1 MTRLSAFLA
10 VLLPLAAPAFALDT
24 AIRDLRIRDLV
35 DDHQAATIEFRHWI
49 HANPELG
56 NREFEAAKRVAA
68 HLESLGM
75 EVRRNVAHTGVVG
88 ILEGG
93 RPGPVVAVRADM
105 DALPVTE
112 DTDLPFASTV
122 RTTYNGLDVGVM
134 HACGH
139 DVHTAVQYGV
149 ASILADMREDL
160 PGTVVFIFQ
169 PAEEGP
175 PPGERGGAELMVEEG
190 VLEDPSPEAIF
201 GLHTLANM
209 PVGTLGF
216 TSGPALAAVDT
227 FRATVTG
234 SQTHGARP
242 HQGIDPIVMASQAV
256 LALQTIVSRTL
267 DPIQPAVVTVGMF
280 HAGERSNIIPAKVEL
295 QGTVRTYDPDVR
307 DRIEER
313 MHEILDGITK
323 AGGGSYALDYER
335 GTPATVNDPGLGE
348 SMLPTLNAIVGA
360 ENVERLPP
368 TMGGEDFAYYALEI
382 PAFFYRLGIHKPGT
396 VSGPHHSPTFRADD
410 ASVPVGM
417 RVMANLLVDYLERN
431 AADRAQ

>member
-1 MTRLSAFLA
+1 MTKPALSLTILA
-10 VLLPLAAPAFALDT
+10 LAAAPVAAQDAASHDDT
-24 AIRDLRIRDLV
+24 IRELTSK
-35 DDHQAATIEFRHWI
+35 HEAESIEFRHWI

-75 EVRRNVAHTGVVG
+75 EVRTGVAHTGVVG

-112 DTDLPFASTV
+112 DTDLPFASTK
-122 RTTYNGLDVGVM
+122 RTTYNDLEVGVM

-149 ASILADMREDL
+149 ASILADMRERI

-175 PPGERGGAELMVEEG
+175 PPGEDGGADMMVREG
-190 VLEDPSPEAIF
+190 VLEDPAPQAIF

-209 PVGTLGF
+209 PLGTLGF

-227 FRATVTG
+227 FRATVSG

-280 HAGERSNIIPAKVEL
+280 HAGERSNIIPARVEL

-307 DRIEER
+307 DRIEVR
-313 MHEILDGITK
+313 MREILDGITK
-323 AGGGSYALDYER
+323 AGGGSYELDYER
-335 GTPATVNDPGLGE
+335 GLPPTVNDPGLGE
-348 SMLPTLNAIVGA
+348 QMLPTLDAVVGS
-360 ENVERLPP
+360 ENVETLPP
-368 TMGGEDFAYYALEI
+368 TMGGEDFAYYAREI
-382 PAFFYRLGIHKPGT
+382 PAFFYRLGIHKEGT

-417 RVMANLLVDYLERN
+417 RVMANLLLDYLERN
-431 AADRAQ
+431 ARGD

>member
-1 MTRLSAFLA
+1 MRRLFASLGP
-10 VLLPLAAPAFALDT
+10 LLLLAAPAIALET
-24 AIRDLRIRDLV
+24 AIQDEHIRQLV
-35 DDHQAATIEFRHWI
+35 DEHQAETIEFRHWI

-56 NREFEAAKRVAA
+56 NREFEAAQRVAA

-93 RPGPVVAVRADM
+93 RPGPVIAVRADM

-149 ASILADMREDL
+149 ASILADMREEL

-190 VLEDPSPEAIF
+190 VLEDPAPEVIF

-209 PVGTLGF
+209 PVGTLGY

-307 DRIEER
+307 DTIEAR

-323 AGGGSYALDYER
+323 AGGGAYALDYER

-348 SMLPTLNAIVGA
+348 SMLPTLNAVVGA
-360 ENVERLPP
+360 DNVERLPP
-368 TMGGEDFAYYALEI
+368 TMGGEDFAYYAREI

-417 RVMANLLVDYLERN
+417 RVMANLLVDYLERT
-431 AADRAQ
+431 AAD